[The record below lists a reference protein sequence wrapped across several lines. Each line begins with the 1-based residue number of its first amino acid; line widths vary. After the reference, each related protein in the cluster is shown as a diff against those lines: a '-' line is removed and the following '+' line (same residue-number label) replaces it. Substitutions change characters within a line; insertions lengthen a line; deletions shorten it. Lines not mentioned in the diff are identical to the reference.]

1 MLLLPAF
8 SSKVGER
15 KMIDP
20 QLGDVILVNM
30 AWTLPD
36 GHRLRVTFESQVEA
50 VEWDKNRLCIQLLK
64 IQEARG
70 SQPESEVEPY
80 FLERVMGL
88 IGKRAQVPIDTLR
101 GIVLPLR
108 LATLTGEH
116 PYFSD

>member
-1 MLLLPAF
+1 MLFLPALC
-8 SSKVGER
+8 SKVGGR
-15 KMIDP
+15 KMVDP
-20 QLGDVILVNM
+20 QLGDVVLVNM
-30 AWTLPD
+30 AWALPD

-50 VEWDKNRLCIQLLK
+50 VELDGNRLRIRVLK
-64 IQEARG
+64 IQAAGG

-80 FLERVMGL
+80 FLERVMAL
-88 IGKRAQVPIDTLR
+88 IGKHAQVPLDTLQ

>member
-1 MLLLPAF
+1 
-8 SSKVGER
+8 
-15 KMIDP
+15 MIDP

-36 GHRLRVTFESQVEA
+36 GHRLTVTFESQVEA
-50 VEWDKNRLCIQLLK
+50 VELDRNRLRVQLRK
-64 IQEARG
+64 IQAAGG

-80 FLERVMGL
+80 FLERVMAL
-88 IGKRAQVPIDTLR
+88 IGKRAQVPLDTLQ